1 MAQKKTT
8 KKKAPSKR
16 TPAAK
21 RQVSEGIRKEIWIF
35 VLLAVTAILFLGSF
49 NMAGSFGEA
58 LYRFQHGLFG
68 TLGYVFP
75 FLFFG
80 AAIYLMVSMK
90 KYGPVAIVITAVG
103 LVAFLLLC
111 GIFEFINGKG
121 MLRSL
126 TLGDYYKLGTESF
139 NGGLFGGM
147 LFKLL
152 FPALGMLGSYAVLL
166 ILEVVCVI
174 FITGK
179 SVLSPLKAGGKKIV
193 ESTRNGVEHYKQDR
207 VARSEQREQRIKERQ
222 EERQRQQAAE
232 QERLKNRATGVELA
246 GTDLMKPFVE
256 DRSGGQRDKKKE
268 RKPGFVEDVSKE
280 TTMTVEEALDAMP
293 GPVIGDDPNASYA
306 RPGKKNDI
314 DRLLD
319 RVEKKE
325 AERRGDPVR
334 KAEAVSAVTPAGPL
348 DREPG
353 AEAEPQTSDRPGTYI
368 AGRDTRTLSEL
379 EALDR
384 PVAGQ
389 DSRRRGG
396 AAAAEED
403 PGSTWTAGKSSGI
416 HVSGVSAKGLQPDGT
431 IPEFS
436 DETEFPVPGEWYD
449 YNDPEES
456 LPEELMESLDPA
468 DALRQLSGELP
479 GREAAKK
486 PAGQE
491 SIWSTGKSDRE
502 STAGKSFTPAGSQPS
517 GNAQAAYRT
526 AGKMIT
532 GGIVTPGVAKP
543 IIKKDYK
550 APPISLL
557 TVPETKKG
565 NNRDELQ
572 ETAQTLVDTLRN
584 FGVNV
589 QVTDISCGPA
599 VTRYEL
605 HPDQGV
611 KVSRIVAL
619 ADDIKLNL
627 AAADIRIEA
636 PIPGKAA
643 VGIEV
648 PNKENNTVYLREILK
663 SDAFTKASSKL
674 TVGIGCDIA
683 GDPVVADLAKMPHLL
698 IAGATGSGKSVC
710 INTLIVSVLYK
721 ASPEEVRF
729 IMIDPKKVELS
740 SYNGIPHLLTP
751 VVTDPK
757 KAAAAL
763 NWAVAE
769 MTDRYQRFADFAV
782 RDIKSYNRK
791 LDDMRAEREASGLEP
806 DPDLPEKMSQIVI
819 VVDELADLMMV
830 SPAEV
835 EEAIC
840 RIAQL
845 ARAAGIHLVIA
856 TQRPS
861 VNVITGLIKANVP
874 SRIAFAVA
882 SGIDSRTILDMVG
895 AEKLLGKGD
904 MLFYPTGY
912 PKPVRVQGAFV
923 TDEEVEKVVQYVSN
937 QRLTPGRGGSLEES
951 LANAGREGFS
961 APGSDRDELF
971 EQCGRFVIDKEKA
984 TIGNL
989 QRAFR
994 IGFNRAARIMD
1005 QLCEAG
1011 VVGPEEGTKPRQ
1023 VLMTP
1028 EEFEEYIGN

>member
-8 KKKAPSKR
+8 KKTTAKKR

-21 RQVSEGIRKEIWIF
+21 RQVNEGLRKEVWVL
-35 VLLAVTAILFLGSF
+35 VLLAAAVILFLGSF
-49 NMAGSFGEA
+49 NLAGSFGEL
-58 LYRFQHGLFG
+58 LYKVQHGLFG
-68 TLGYVFP
+68 SLGYVFP

-80 AAIYLMVSMK
+80 IAIYLMVSVK
-90 KYGPVAIVITAVG
+90 KYGPVAFVVALVG
-103 LVAFLLLC
+103 FAAFILLC

-121 MLRSL
+121 MLHELS
-126 TLGDYYKLGTESF
+126 LGDYYKLGTVGF
-139 NGGLFGGM
+139 NGGLFGGIF
-147 LFKLL
+147 FKLL
-152 FPALGMLGSYAVLL
+152 YPALGMLGSYAVIVIVEL
-166 ILEVVCVI
+166 VCLI

-179 SVLSPLKAGGKKIV
+179 SILNPLRTGGKKIV
-193 ESTRNGVEHYKQDR
+193 QSTKNGVEHYKQDR
-207 VARSEQREQRIKERQ
+207 VARNEQRELRIKERQ
-222 EERQRQQAAE
+222 EERQRRQEAE
-232 QERLKNRATGVELA
+232 QERLKNRATGVELE

-256 DRSGGQRDKKKE
+256 DRTKKPETGKKE
-268 RKPGFVEDVSKE
+268 RKPGYVEDVSKE
-280 TTMTVEEALDAMP
+280 TSMTVEEALDSMP

-306 RPGKKNDI
+306 APKKKNGL
-314 DRLLD
+314 DRLLE

-325 AERRGDPVR
+325 AEKKADVPEETKDSVSTAAGR
-334 KAEAVSAVTPAGPL
+334 KE
-348 DREPG
+348 
-353 AEAEPQTSDRPGTYI
+353 RPEQYI
-368 AGRDTRTLSEL
+368 ADRDTRTLAEL
-379 EALDR
+379 EALDHPR
-384 PVAGQ
+384 TEPSV
-389 DSRRRGG
+389 RRRSGSG
-396 AAAAEED
+396 ESEA
-403 PGSTWTAGKSSGI
+403 GSTWRAGREGGI
-416 HVSGVSAKGLQPDGT
+416 HVAGVPAKNGQPDGI
-431 IPEFS
+431 IPEFA
-436 DETEFPVPGEWYD
+436 DEIDNPLDEEWYT

-456 LPEELMESLDPA
+456 LPEDLVEALDPA

-479 GREAAKK
+479 GKEPVKK
-486 PAGQE
+486 PAVEKAGSAGE
-491 SIWSTGKSDRE
+491 SIWSTGRSDRE
-502 STAGKSFTPAGSQPS
+502 STAGKAFSGAASLPADKTRP
-517 GNAQAAYRT
+517 T
-526 AGKMIT
+526 DPAGKMIT
-532 GGIVTPGVAKP
+532 GGITTPGVAKP
-543 IIKKDYK
+543 VIKKDYK
-550 APPISLL
+550 APSLSLL
-557 TVPETKKG
+557 TVPASKAG
-565 NNRDELQ
+565 NNRDELRD
-572 ETAQTLVDTLRN
+572 TAQTLVDTLRN

-589 QVTDISCGPA
+589 EVTDISCGPA

-605 HPDQGV
+605 HPEQGV

-619 ADDIKLNL
+619 SDDIKLNL

-648 PNKENNTVYLREILK
+648 PNKENRTVYLREILK
-663 SDAFTKASSKL
+663 SDAFNKASSKV

-698 IAGATGSGKSVC
+698 IAGQTGSGKSVC
-710 INTLIVSVLYK
+710 INTIIISILYK

-729 IMIDPKKVELS
+729 IMIDPKQVELS
-740 SYNGIPHLLTP
+740 VYNGIPHLLTP

-757 KAAAAL
+757 KATAAL

-791 LDDMRAEREASGLEP
+791 VEELRAEKEASGPVEESE
-806 DPDLPEKMSQIVI
+806 LPEKMAQIVI
-819 VVDELADLMMV
+819 IVDEMADLMMV
-830 SPAEV
+830 APGEV

-840 RIAQL
+840 RLAQL
-845 ARAAGIHLVIA
+845 ARAAGIHLVLA

-912 PKPVRVQGAFV
+912 SKPVRVQGAFV
-923 TDEEVEKVVQYVSN
+923 NDDEVEKVVDFIN
-937 QRLTPGRGGSLEES
+937 RQRLTPGRGGNLEES
-951 LANAGREGFS
+951 LANAGREGS
-961 APGSDRDELF
+961 SSGGSERDDLF
-971 EQCGRFVIDKEKA
+971 EQCGRFIIDKDKA

-1005 QLCEAG
+1005 QLCDAG

-1028 EEFEEYIGN
+1028 DEFEEYIANM

>member
-8 KKKAPSKR
+8 NKKAPSKR

-21 RQVSEGIRKEIWIF
+21 REVSEGLRKEIWIF

-80 AAIYLMVSMK
+80 AAIYLMISLK
-90 KYGPVAIVITAVG
+90 KYGPVAIAITVVG
-103 LVAFLLLC
+103 FAAFLLLC

-121 MLRSL
+121 MLKALPLSE
-126 TLGDYYKLGTESF
+126 YYKQGTEGF

-152 FPALGMLGSYAVLL
+152 HPALGMLGSYAVLV
-166 ILEVVCVI
+166 IAEVVCIV

-179 SVLSPLKAGGKKIV
+179 SILSPLKKGGKRIV
-193 ESTRNGVEHYKQDR
+193 ESTKNGVVHYKQDR
-207 VARSEQREQRIKERQ
+207 DARNEQREERIRARQ
-222 EERQRQQAAE
+222 EERLRRQEAE
-232 QERLKNRATGVELA
+232 RERLKNRATGVELE
-246 GTDLMKPFVE
+246 GTDLMKPFVD
-256 DRSGGQRDKKKE
+256 DRSGRKEDKKV
-268 RKPGFVEDVSKE
+268 RRPGYVEDVSQE
-280 TTMTVEEALDAMP
+280 TSLTVEEALESMP
-293 GPVIGDDPNASYA
+293 GPVIGDDPNAPYLKNN
-306 RPGKKNDI
+306 KKKIGLDKV
-314 DRLLD
+314 LD

-325 AERRGDPVR
+325 AEK
-334 KAEAVSAVTPAGPL
+334 KAGALAPGAAEQPKGTPAGTA
-348 DREPG
+348 EAGKG
-353 AEAEPQTSDRPGTYI
+353 AVAEPQTAGKPGTYI

-379 EALDR
+379 EALDH
-384 PVAGQ
+384 PEAGQ
-389 DSRRRGG
+389 SGRRKAGG
-396 AAAAEED
+396 PADTD
-403 PGSTWTAGKSSGI
+403 PGSTWSAGKGSGI
-416 HVSGVSAKGLQPDGT
+416 YVSGVPTKGERPDGT

-436 DETEFPVPGEWYD
+436 DETEASVPDWYE
-449 YNDPEES
+449 YNDPEET
-456 LPEELMESLDPA
+456 LPEELLESLDPA

-479 GREAAKK
+479 GKEQAKK
-486 PAGQE
+486 PSASGQQ
-491 SIWSTGKSDRE
+491 SIWSTGGSDRE
-502 STAGKSFTPAGSQPS
+502 STAGKAFTGS
-517 GNAQAAYRT
+517 GNAQAAYKT
-526 AGKMIT
+526 AGKMVT
-532 GGIVTPGVAKP
+532 GGITTPGVAKP
-543 IIKKDYK
+543 IVKKDYK
-550 APPISLL
+550 APALSLL
-557 TVPETKKG
+557 TLPDGKKG
-565 NNRDELQ
+565 NNREELA
-572 ETAQTLVDTLRN
+572 ETAQTLVETLRN

-589 QVTDISCGPA
+589 EVTDISCGPA

-605 HPDQGV
+605 HPEQGV

-663 SDAFTKASSKL
+663 SEAFTKATSKL
-674 TVGIGCDIA
+674 TVGIGLDIG
-683 GDPVVADLAKMPHLL
+683 GDPVIADLAKMPHVL

-710 INTLIVSVLYK
+710 INTLIVSILYK

-740 SYNGIPHLLTP
+740 VYNGIPHLLTP

-791 LDDMRAEREASGLEP
+791 LDDIRAEKEASGLEV

-874 SRIAFAVA
+874 SRIAFSVA

-904 MLFYPTGY
+904 MLFYPMGY
-912 PKPVRVQGAFV
+912 NKPVRVQGAFV
-923 TDEEVEKVVQYVSN
+923 TDEEVEKVVQYISN
-937 QRLTPGRGGSLEES
+937 QRLTPGKGGSLEES
-951 LANAGREGFS
+951 LANAGRDGSS
-961 APGSDRDELF
+961 ALGSERDDLF
-971 EQCGRFVIDKEKA
+971 EQCGRFIIEKDKG

-1023 VLMTP
+1023 VLMTKD
-1028 EEFEEYIGN
+1028 EFEEYVSQM

>member
-8 KKKAPSKR
+8 KKTAASRKAPATKR
-16 TPAAK
+16 K
-21 RQVSEGIRKEIWIF
+21 VSEGLHKEIWVL
-35 VLLAVTAILFLGSF
+35 VLLAVTVILFLGSF

-58 LYRFQHGLFG
+58 LYKVQHGLFG
-68 TLGYVFP
+68 SLGYVFP

-80 AAIYLMVSMK
+80 MAMYLMVSFK
-90 KYGPVAIVITAVG
+90 KYGPVAIVIALVG
-103 LVAFLLLC
+103 FAAFLLLC
-111 GIFEFINGKG
+111 GIFEFLNGKG
-121 MLRSL
+121 MLHEL
-126 TLGDYYKLGTESF
+126 ALKDYYKLGTVGF

-152 FPALGMLGSYAVLL
+152 YPVLGMLGSYVVLVV
-166 ILEVVCVI
+166 LEVVCIV

-179 SVLSPLKAGGKKIV
+179 SILNPLRKGGKMSV
-193 ESTRNGVEHYKQDR
+193 QSTKSGVEHNKQDR
-207 VARSEQREQRIKERQ
+207 AVRNEQREQRILERQ
-222 EERQRQQAAE
+222 EARQREREAE
-232 QERLKNRATGVELA
+232 KERLRNRATGVELE
-246 GTDLMKPFVE
+246 GTDLMKPFVD
-256 DRSGGQRDKKKE
+256 DRSGRAESKKKD
-268 RKPGFVEDVSKE
+268 RKPGYVDDVSKE

-293 GPVIGDDPNASYA
+293 GPVIGDDPNAPYLKTK
-306 RPGKKNDI
+306 KKNSGLDK
-314 DRLLD
+314 LLE

-325 AERRGDPVR
+325 AEK
-334 KAEAVSAVTPAGPL
+334 KAEPLPADPAAAVRT
-348 DREPG
+348 
-353 AEAEPQTSDRPGTYI
+353 EPQKPEKPGTYI
-368 AGRDTRTLSEL
+368 AGRDTRTLAEL
-379 EALDR
+379 EALDH
-384 PVAGQ
+384 PQTEQAG
-389 DSRRRGG
+389 RRRAGT
-396 AAAAEED
+396 AEAEN
-403 PGSTWTAGKSSGI
+403 GSTWTAGRESGI
-416 HVSGVSAKGLQPDGT
+416 YVSGVSAKDAQPDGT
-431 IPEFS
+431 IPEFA
-436 DETEFPVPGEWYD
+436 DEIDNPIVDSWYT

-456 LPEELMESLDPA
+456 LPEDLVESLEPA
-468 DALRQLSGELP
+468 EALRQLSGELP
-479 GREAAKK
+479 GREQAKK
-486 PAGQE
+486 PSADGQQ
-491 SIWSTGKSDRE
+491 SIWSTGRSDRE
-502 STAGKSFTPAGSQPS
+502 STAGKAFGTGTQPS
-517 GNAQAAYRT
+517 GTAQAAYKT
-526 AGKMIT
+526 AGKMVT
-532 GGIVTPGVAKP
+532 GGISTPGVAKP

-550 APPISLL
+550 APPLSLL
-557 TVPETKKG
+557 SVPSSKTG
-565 NNRDELQ
+565 NNRDELR

-589 QVTDISCGPA
+589 EVTDISCGPA

-605 HPDQGV
+605 HPEQGV

-619 ADDIKLNL
+619 ADDITLNL
-627 AAADIRIEA
+627 AAADIRIEE

-663 SDAFTKASSKL
+663 SDAFTKATSKL
-674 TVGIGCDIA
+674 TVGIGCDI
-683 GDPVVADLAKMPHLL
+683 GGEPVVADLSKMPHVL

-740 SYNGIPHLLTP
+740 AYNGIPHLLTP

-791 LDDMRAEREASGLEP
+791 LDEMKADREAEGLEP
-806 DPDLPEKMSQIVI
+806 DPDMPEKMSQIVI

-830 SPAEV
+830 SPQEV

-895 AEKLLGKGD
+895 AEKLLGRGD
-904 MLFYPTGY
+904 MLFYPTGF

-923 TDEEVEKVVQYVSN
+923 SDEEVEKVVQYISN
-937 QRLTPGRGGSLEES
+937 QRLTPGKGGSLEAS
-951 LANAGREGFS
+951 LANVGKEGFS
-961 APGSDRDELF
+961 AAGSERDDLF
-971 EQCGRFVIDKEKA
+971 VQCGRFVIDKDKA

-1028 EEFEEYIGN
+1028 DEFEEYIRNE